1 MNSKTNLTQPKIR
14 RYLHILHHLDHFGMY
29 TQRFDE
35 KSLVLLDDFFKLIE
49 QIAPISE
56 NGTRSVWLTAP
67 RGTFDDFGNI
77 DQMIDCGEFN
87 SKEEALEEW
96 KWMYPDETAWYELT
110 TAEDRNAG
118 YRVIYLCHRCA
129 VLQDKRRTES
139 GEELNI
145 SEFVQW
151 LIDSVKDCIQR
162 LDEGTY
168 NDYLEQN
175 LPPQHRTGTIKRKH
189 FWNVWPENRAD
200 FFKNI
205 TEEDVT
211 EFIRLAS
218 SQPEHKPI
226 SSDRIKSLTANDFF
240 SFCAMGYAENNYSGC
255 DKTPKEQYYLH
266 ADGRDEG
273 LHEIDENSTGA
284 FENWLNN
291 REHHGGHPWEIC
303 RGGNSTHIDLMVSK
317 DDDGYFLYLA
327 GSAWTRTIET
337 VKFYL
342 VLTRAGIPV
351 LLRDAHILA
360 ERLSEEELIGIVP
373 EGVMPAYC
381 QDWFPEE
388 EIIDFINLPYE
399 DTEEFLPFCHWKP
412 IEPVSLLNNKRKDEA
427 Q

>member
-110 TAEDRNAG
+110 TAEDRNTG

-129 VLQDKRRTES
+129 ILQDNRRETS
-139 GEELNI
+139 GYDLEI

-151 LIDSVKDCIQR
+151 LIDATKDCIQK
-162 LDEGTY
+162 LHEGTY
-168 NDYLEQN
+168 NDFVENN
-175 LPPQHRTGTIKRKH
+175 LPPQHRTGTIKRKD
-189 FWNVWPENRAD
+189 FWDVWPSHRED
-200 FFKNI
+200 FFKDI
-205 TEEDVT
+205 SSEDVN
-211 EFIRLAS
+211 EFIKLATE
-218 SQPEHKPI
+218 QPENKPI
-226 SSDRIKSLTANDFF
+226 SSIRIKSLTANDFF
-240 SFCAMGYAENNYSGC
+240 SFCAMGYAENNYSDC

-273 LHEIDENSTGA
+273 LREIDENSTEA
-284 FENWLNN
+284 FDNWLNN

-337 VKFYL
+337 AKFYL
-342 VLTRAGIPV
+342 VLSRAGFPV
-351 LLRDAHILA
+351 FLRDAHLLA
-360 ERLSEEELIGIVP
+360 ERLAETELIGIVP

-381 QDWFPEE
+381 ADWFPDEN
-388 EIIDFINLPYE
+388 IIDFINLPYE
-399 DTEEFLPFCHWKP
+399 DTEQFLPFCHWKP
-412 IEPVSLLNNKRKDEA
+412 IEPVSLLNNERKDET

>member
-1 MNSKTNLTQPKIR
+1 MQ
-14 RYLHILHHLDHFGMY
+14 HI
-29 TQRFDE
+29 
-35 KSLVLLDDFFKLIE
+35 
-49 QIAPISE
+49 
-56 NGTRSVWLTAP
+56 
-67 RGTFDDFGNI
+67 
-77 DQMIDCGEFN
+77 
-87 SKEEALEEW
+87 
-96 KWMYPDETAWYELT
+96 
-110 TAEDRNAG
+110 
-118 YRVIYLCHRCA
+118 
-129 VLQDKRRTES
+129 
-139 GEELNI
+139 
-145 SEFVQW
+145 W

-168 NDYLEQN
+168 NNYLEQN

-189 FWNVWPENRAD
+189 FWDVWPENRAD
-200 FFKNI
+200 FFMNI
-205 TEEDVT
+205 TEEDVA

-226 SSDRIKSLTANDFF
+226 SSDCIKSLTANDFF

-273 LHEIDENSTGA
+273 LREIDENSAEA
-284 FENWLNN
+284 FDNWLKN
-291 REHHGGHPWEIC
+291 RVHGGHPWEIC

-317 DDDGYFLYLA
+317 DDNGYFLYLA

-351 LLRDAHILA
+351 FLRDAHLLAHRLA
-360 ERLSEEELIGIVP
+360 ETELIGIVP

-381 QDWFPEE
+381 EDWFPDEK
-388 EIIDFINLPYE
+388 IIDFINLPYE
-399 DTEEFLPFCHWKP
+399 DTEQFLPFCHWKP
-412 IEPVSLLNNKRKDEA
+412 IEPVSLLKHDRKDES